1 MIRRDHEFKGPVP
14 LSMDIISVTFGQ
26 TLQKDRL
33 RRSSNQSFLLILLV
47 MTLFLILAAYES
59 QLRASL
65 IAVDVEKPVDNTE
78 V

>member
-1 MIRRDHEFKGPVP
+1 
-14 LSMDIISVTFGQ
+14 
-26 TLQKDRL
+26 
-33 RRSSNQSFLLILLV
+33 